1 MKIRALFPATILLG
15 FSVFSAN
22 AIDWYRWRGPDLNG
36 ISKEA
41 GWLTTWP
48 KEGPKQLWKASVGI
62 GFSSMSVSDG
72 RVYTMGNEK
81 DIETVFCFDA
91 NTGELRWKHSYA
103 CPIDPHVYEG
113 GPNATPTVDGKMVY
127 TFSRKGHVFAFDAE
141 TGKVVW
147 SKNVHDELGLKI
159 PEWGLSGSVLVEGNL
174 LIVNAGVAGTALDKT
189 SGKVVWTSG
198 RGSAGYSTPVPF
210 DQGSQ
215 RAVALFSTTALEA
228 VTVADGKLLWQF
240 PWKTRYGVNAA
251 DPVINGNKIFISSG
265 YDEGCALVQAGGNK
279 PAVLWQNKNM
289 RNHFNSSVL
298 IQGNIYGFDDSDL
311 KCLDWSTG
319 SVKWSEPGLGKGSL
333 MAADGKLIVLGE
345 QGTLIVAEASPAG
358 FKPIAHAQ
366 VLGGKCWT
374 TPVLSNGKIYCRN
387 ARGDLVCVDVSGK

>member
-1 MKIRALFPATILLG
+1 MKTRALFSAAILLG
-15 FSVFSAN
+15 LSVFSAN
-22 AIDWYRWRGPDLNG
+22 AIDWFRWRGPDLDG
-36 ISKEA
+36 ISKET

-72 RVYTMGNEK
+72 RIYTMGNEK

-91 NTGELRWKHSYA
+91 STGELRWKHSYA

-113 GPNATPTVDGKMVY
+113 GPNATPTVDGKTVY
-127 TFSRKGHVFAFDAE
+127 TFSRKGHLFAFDAG
-141 TGKVVW
+141 TGKVIW

-174 LIVNAGVAGTALDKT
+174 LIINAGVAGTALDKT
-189 SGKVVWTSG
+189 TGKVVWTSSKE
-198 RGSAGYSTPVPF
+198 SAGYSTPVPF
-210 DQGSQ
+210 NQGPQ
-215 RAVALFSTTALEA
+215 RAVALFSTTELEA
-228 VTVADGKLLWQF
+228 VTAADGKLLWKF
-240 PWKTRYGVNAA
+240 PWKTKYGVNAA
-251 DPVINGNKIFISSG
+251 DPIINGDKFFISSG
-265 YDEGCALVQAGGNK
+265 YNEGCALVQIRSNK
-279 PAVLWQNKNM
+279 AAVLWQNKNM

-298 IQGNIYGFDDSDL
+298 IQGNIYGFDESDL
-311 KCLDWSTG
+311 KCLDWSSG
-319 SVKWSEPGLGKGSL
+319 AVKWAEGGLGKGSL

-345 QGTLIVAEASPAG
+345 KGMLVVADASPAG
-358 FKPIAHAQ
+358 FKPISHAQ